1 MAFNEQLPQWE
12 NEGTQPPQSKRV
24 EGWLPNE
31 KPPASWFNWLFHRT
45 YKSLQELQEKAG
57 ERVDVE
63 QALQTADDAQ
73 ATANEAN
80 QKAEQA
86 QQTADNAQATADEA
100 NQKADQNAADLITHL
115 NENATEAHDGIS
127 ILNDNITVTVGNN
140 GDFSTINEALNY
152 LTTKYPAYKSVG
164 NVKATI
170 KLLSGFVMSEQVL
183 VRGLNLGWI
192 EIVGEDAVTTIERSA
207 LTSNFTIDDYNFNS
221 YPAFG
226 VSKGGILPIVGQL
239 FVMDDSGNSTNR
251 HGIMAVDN
259 SRASI
264 LTGCG
269 VQNAGSFGIYA
280 NRASVINAWGADAS
294 GAGGH
299 GVFANQASIINAVN
313 ANASNAGN
321 QGIYTNQA
329 SVINAWGADA
339 SGAGGHGVFAN
350 QASIINAI
358 AANARKGEV
367 DSAEDVYVNNGS
379 IIRITLT
386 GDNQTIGGTNQAI
399 NTLTGNGI
407 IFG

>member
-1 MAFNEQLPQWE
+1 MAFEEQLPQWE

-226 VSKGGILPIVGQL
+226 VSKGGKIG
-239 FVMDDSGNSTNR
+239 
-251 HGIMAVDN
+251 
-259 SRASI
+259 RA
-264 LTGCG
+264 
-269 VQNAGSFGIYA
+269 
-280 NRASVINAWGADAS
+280 
-294 GAGGH
+294 H
-299 GVFANQASIINAVN
+299 
-313 ANASNAGN
+313 
-321 QGIYTNQA
+321 
-329 SVINAWGADA
+329 
-339 SGAGGHGVFAN
+339 
-350 QASIINAI
+350 
-358 AANARKGEV
+358 
-367 DSAEDVYVNNGS
+367 
-379 IIRITLT
+379 
-386 GDNQTIGGTNQAI
+386 
-399 NTLTGNGI
+399 
-407 IFG
+407 

>member
-1 MAFNEQLPQWE
+1 
-12 NEGTQPPQSKRV
+12 
-24 EGWLPNE
+24 
-31 KPPASWFNWLFHRT
+31 
-45 YKSLQELQEKAG
+45 
-57 ERVDVE
+57 
-63 QALQTADDAQ
+63 
-73 ATANEAN
+73 
-80 QKAEQA
+80 
-86 QQTADNAQATADEA
+86 
-100 NQKADQNAADLITHL
+100 
-115 NENATEAHDGIS
+115 
-127 ILNDNITVTVGNN
+127 
-140 GDFSTINEALNY
+140 
-152 LTTKYPAYKSVG
+152 
-164 NVKATI
+164 
-170 KLLSGFVMSEQVL
+170 
-183 VRGLNLGWI
+183 
-192 EIVGEDAVTTIERSA
+192 
-207 LTSNFTIDDYNFNS
+207 
-221 YPAFG
+221 
-226 VSKGGILPIVGQL
+226 
-239 FVMDDSGNSTNR
+239 
-251 HGIMAVDN
+251 MAVDN

-321 QGIYTNQA
+321 QGIYANQA